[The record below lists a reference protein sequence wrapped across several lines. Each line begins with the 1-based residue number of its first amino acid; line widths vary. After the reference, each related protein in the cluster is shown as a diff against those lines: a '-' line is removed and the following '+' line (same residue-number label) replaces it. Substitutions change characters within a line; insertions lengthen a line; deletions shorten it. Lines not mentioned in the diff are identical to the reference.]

1 MSIDRLNLYFFN
13 ILNAPDQASS
23 FMTHYAIFI
32 AHDLIYVMLLI
43 FAVLWLR
50 GNYQIKKQILK
61 AFIFTCI
68 TLSISEMA
76 SAFFNTP
83 RPFVMDVGRTLIEHS
98 ATGSFPSNHMAIFS
112 SIAFAYY
119 FSEQRQVGKFLIIL
133 AWLVAWSR
141 IYVGVHFPVDMIGAF
156 LLAFAVNASGQ
167 SLWNKYKEQL
177 MAWVMAVYQKLLHP
191 LIEKGLIK

>member
-32 AHDLIYVMLLI
+32 ARDLIYVMLLI

-50 GNYQIKKQILK
+50 GDYQIKKQILK

-68 TLSISEMA
+68 TLSISEIA

-83 RPFVMDVGRTLIEHS
+83 RPFVMDVGRTLIKHS
-98 ATGSFPSNHMAIFS
+98 PTGSFPSNHMTIFS

-119 FSEQRQVGKFLIIL
+119 FSEQRQVGKFLLIL
-133 AWLVAWSR
+133 AWLVAWAR
-141 IYVGVHFPVDMIGAF
+141 IYVGVHFPIDMLGAF
-156 LLAFAVNASGQ
+156 FLALAVNVAGLA
-167 SLWNKYKEQL
+167 LWNKYKDLL
-177 MAWVMAVYQKLLHP
+177 MGWVMAIYRKIFNP
-191 LIEKGLIK
+191 LIAKGLVK